1 MLLNLT
7 INSLDLNDD
16 FRRIADDLMNKWI
29 LKIHES
35 RYRICEI
42 EFYFKSETHQDNF
55 THGHLQQMKSGC
67 WYFHGSGVDIT
78 FGSANSYGGILIRAI
93 LNLDNNKYTYGPLK
107 IITELFSNLQSV
119 YNDSYSFGLIP
130 ATEDIKYEKP
140 IAATRVGLNK
150 ASNPEMHDKFYRF
163 LIMPKE
169 QHAEKTNIES
179 AMQKQNY
186 DDLEI
191 KSIWK

>member
-1 MLLNLT
+1 MLLNLKT
-7 INSLDLNDD
+7 NSSDINDD
-16 FRRIADDLMNKWI
+16 FRRIADDLMNKWV

-42 EFYFKSETHQDNF
+42 EFYFKSETHKDNF
-55 THGHLQQMKSGC
+55 THAHLQQKKSGC

-78 FGSANSYGGILIRAI
+78 FGSDNSYGGILIRAI
-93 LNLDNNKYTYGPLK
+93 LNLKTGAYTYGPLK

-119 YNDSYSFGLIP
+119 YNDSYSFGIIP
-130 ATEDIKYEKP
+130 ATDIEYEKP

-150 ASNPEMHDKFYRF
+150 SSNPEMHDKFYRF
-163 LIMPKE
+163 LILPSEK
-169 QHAEKTNIES
+169 HAEKTNIEVG
-179 AMQKQNY
+179 MQKQNY
-186 DDLEI
+186 DDNDI